1 MDELN
6 LYQVDCNN
14 IESIID
20 KVNKRSAKLG
30 DKEVSVN
37 NDGKYRSLRTII
49 MKQRKEIEELKS
61 QNKILEEL
69 VSKN

>member
-1 MDELN
+1 MDELK
-6 LYQVDCNN
+6 LYKIDCEN
-14 IESIID
+14 IENIID
-20 KVNKRSAKLG
+20 KVNSTSAKLE

-37 NDGKYRSLRTII
+37 NDEKYRALRTVI
-49 MKQRKEIEELKS
+49 MKQRKEIDELKS

>member
-6 LYQVDCNN
+6 LYQIDCEN
-14 IESIID
+14 IENIID
-20 KVNKRSAKLG
+20 KVNKTSAKLE
-30 DKEVSVN
+30 DKEFSVK
-37 NDGKYRSLRTII
+37 NDEKYRTLRTVI

>member
-6 LYQVDCNN
+6 LYQLDCEN

-20 KVNKRSAKLG
+20 KVNKRSSKLE
-30 DKEVSVN
+30 DKEVSVK
-37 NDGKYRSLRTII
+37 NDEKYRSLRTVI

-61 QNKILEEL
+61 KNKILEEL

>member
-6 LYQVDCNN
+6 LYQVDCEN

-20 KVNKRSAKLG
+20 KVNSRSAKLE

>member
-6 LYQVDCNN
+6 LYQIDCEN
-14 IESIID
+14 IENIID
-20 KVNKRSAKLG
+20 KVNKRSVKLE

-37 NDGKYRSLRTII
+37 NDEKYRSLRTVI
-49 MKQRKEIEELKS
+49 MKQRKEIDDLKS
-61 QNKILEEL
+61 KNKILEEL